1 MPPASTANLTTG
13 SSAGAAAQAAAFD
26 PSAVTRPDP
35 LLMKY
40 YLIVALCTVFG
51 FPFAIWPLYI
61 KYKTLRYA
69 FDDKGV
75 SMSYGWLF
83 RKEVYLT
90 YRRIQDIH
98 VSRNIVHRWL
108 GLAAV
113 AVQTASGSS
122 SAEMTIEGI
131 TNPEGLRDYLYMKMR
146 GAREGTAASL
156 AAVQSPVGA
165 TPLQAG
171 ASAPDQALAL
181 LHEIRDELRA
191 LRGGRSAE

>member
-1 MPPASTANLTTG
+1 
-13 SSAGAAAQAAAFD
+13 
-26 PSAVTRPDP
+26 
-35 LLMKY
+35 
-40 YLIVALCTVFG
+40 VFG
-51 FPFAIWPLYI
+51 FPFVIWPAII
-61 KYKTLRYA
+61 KYNTLRYS

-98 VSRNIVHRWL
+98 VSRNIIHRWL

-131 TNPEGLRDYLYMKMR
+131 TNPEALRDFLYLKMR
-146 GAREGTAASL
+146 GAREHASPDAMAQAMTAA
-156 AAVQSPVGA
+156 GA
-165 TPLQAG
+165 PEE
-171 ASAPDQALAL
+171 ASGDETLAL

-191 LRGGRSAE
+191 LRAARQSGEH